1 MSFDLINTLPNR
13 EIETH
18 ACVASAALIDSGGTY
33 LGAQMIDTAIREVTD
48 KPGPWARPVSR
59 SRTPDLLIRRVTA
72 SSGCPITRSYS
83 AGISS
88 TSTAC

>member
-33 LGAQMIDTAIREVTD
+33 LGAQMIDTAIREVTAPQGA
-48 KPGPWARPVSR
+48 PGTTSPDPGQDPFRDPGR
-59 SRTPDLLIRRVTA
+59 RT
-72 SSGCPITRSYS
+72 CSY
-83 AGISS
+83 AG
-88 TSTAC
+88 